1 MASIVQ
7 ALDSISLDVTW
18 YAMYAVQIVFQGEND
33 PFSVEMMLK
42 YSRVFEGR
50 VKSEVQPHLQVAS
63 SRVPRARRLVALRG
77 CCFLTTSHA
86 RLLEFH
92 NPRLVR

>member
-7 ALDSISLDVTW
+7 ALGSISLDVTW

-33 PFSVEMMLK
+33 PFAVEMMLK

-50 VKSEVQPHLQVAS
+50 VKSEVQT
-63 SRVPRARRLVALRG
+63 R
-77 CCFLTTSHA
+77 F
-86 RLLEFH
+86 
-92 NPRLVR
+92 